1 MPYGQETYEQSFPSP
16 FVFIPREPVTLVE
29 LRMRRFAGLIRAK
42 PEWWKKVQD
51 AALVVKWRAE
61 MKQWP
66 RDPITDAQLDYIFDQ
81 LKYEA
86 RLDTTAQGIF
96 ATMVPYVYESR
107 SLIPA
112 EAKSAL
118 LSLVSVLE
126 DVPKSKQ
133 DWHPGSDKQVLDLV
147 HPSLYP
153 LRIGHSYVR
162 EKSASTGEIL
172 GVHHYQWLPTD
183 FELSETG
190 VATALGYINNLHPGQ
205 HRAGYAALS
214 SILSRFVPLFE
225 AVLSD
230 VLAPP
235 TPLVVSVDPL
245 AWYDHLDE
253 EDEDGEESADD
264 DEDDDHDLNKK
275 YWPLIPDPP
284 RFSPP
289 SSDDRVHFKL
299 CGRTVQV
306 IVKLANIVLTP
317 KKPKYSGGSWHVEGM
332 ANEKIVATGIYY
344 YACDNI
350 TQSQLGFR
358 TVVGNGHEPEDRD
371 QLPYEQDDATGYY
384 TAYGFGGGDPLNQRL
399 GHIVAEEGKC
409 IAFPNLYQHRV
420 DPFELADRKKPGHRK
435 ILCFFLVDPLTRI
448 HSTSDIPPQQ
458 EEWLTDEMLRAPGLQ
473 ILSGELFKMIVDH
486 ATEATISR
494 KEAEE
499 HRERIMDERQMFV
512 MSHNENVY
520 EVEFN
525 MCEH

>member
-1 MPYGQETYEQSFPSP
+1 
-16 FVFIPREPVTLVE
+16 
-29 LRMRRFAGLIRAK
+29 
-42 PEWWKKVQD
+42 
-51 AALVVKWRAE
+51 
-61 MKQWP
+61 
-66 RDPITDAQLDYIFDQ
+66 
-81 LKYEA
+81 
-86 RLDTTAQGIF
+86 
-96 ATMVPYVYESR
+96 MVPNVYESR

-112 EAKSAL
+112 EAKSSL
-118 LSLVSVLE
+118 LSLVSALE

-133 DWHPGSDKQVLDLV
+133 DWHPGSHKQVLDLM

-153 LRIGHSYVR
+153 LRIGHSYVH
-162 EKSASTGEIL
+162 EKSATGEIL
-172 GVHHYQWLPTD
+172 GVHVLSTGEYFSQRADFELYGHQDDAISKHYQWLPTD
-183 FELSETG
+183 FELSETE

-205 HRAGYAALS
+205 HRAGYAAIS

-230 VLAPP
+230 VLCPP
-235 TPLVVSVDPL
+235 TPLVVGVDPL
-245 AWYDHLDE
+245 AWYNHLDE

-264 DEDDDHDLNKK
+264 DEDDYYDLDKK
-275 YWPLIPDPP
+275 HWPLIPDPP

-317 KKPKYSGGSWHVEGM
+317 KKPKYPGGSWHVEGM

-358 TVVGNGHEPEDRD
+358 TVVGSGSELEDRD
-371 QLPYEQDDATGYY
+371 QLPYEQDDARGYY

-399 GHIVAEEGKC
+399 GHVVAEEGKC

-420 DPFELADRKKPGHRK
+420 DPFELADRTKPGHRK

-473 ILSGELFKMIVDH
+473 VLPGELLKMIVDR